1 MSIIREKHPV
11 QKSFDN
17 WINLS
22 DGIGHPSDERR
33 FFIFVK
39 SVHHYHAT
47 KWRDASFLRKKILE
61 KNKFLNREESLEAIL
76 ELYDYLLKFC
86 KVKYLKTISVV

>member
-1 MSIIREKHPV
+1 MSIFREKHPV

-17 WINLS
+17 WIDFSN
-22 DGIGHPSDERR
+22 GIGHPDDEKA

-47 KWRDASFLRKKILE
+47 KWKDIDFLRKKILE
-61 KNKFLNREESLEAIL
+61 KNKFLNRKERLTEIL
-76 ELYDYLLKFC
+76 ELYSCLLKFC
-86 KVKYLKTISVV
+86 KVKYLINI